1 MPQRLNR
8 ALALLC
14 LAALPLQGC
23 VVPEPPADNPAAHAA
38 AAAVAL
44 PPAAPRDKARVA
56 AETFVAVAAR
66 VEPVA
71 EDICRRRRTG
81 PLNCNFTIA
90 VDDNPVLPPNA
101 YQTLGRQGRPYVV
114 FTLSLIAM
122 ARNADELAF
131 VMGHEAAHHIAGHIP
146 RRQEQAMAGAILAG
160 VIAQSS
166 GLTPDEVRK
175 AQDLGAAD
183 GAQHYSKA
191 FELEADA
198 LGTEIALD
206 AGFDPVHGAA
216 FFDRL
221 PDPGA
226 SFLAS
231 HPPNAERKA
240 LVARTVRR
248 LTGA

>member
-44 PPAAPRDKARVA
+44 PPAAPRDKARAA
-56 AETFVAVAAR
+56 AE
-66 VEPVA
+66 
-71 EDICRRRRTG
+71 TG

-191 FELEADA
+191 FELSGHSRNGGKVTHDP
-198 LGTEIALD
+198 
-206 AGFDPVHGAA
+206 AGRLSWTNRPPVSLVMDTDSKGEVVKETDP
-216 FFDRL
+216 
-221 PDPGA
+221 
-226 SFLAS
+226 
-231 HPPNAERKA
+231 EKRKA